1 MQKNLVLMLVFLALI
16 GLGTKIYYYFF
27 WEQETEEEYRNRML
41 ETLDE
46 CPSRNGKS
54 GYFSR
59 GTRVGKYD
67 GDSIECEKAYEF
79 MDKLLEE

>member
-46 CPSRNGKS
+46 CPSRNG
-54 GYFSR
+54 
-59 GTRVGKYD
+59 
-67 GDSIECEKAYEF
+67 E
-79 MDKLLEE
+79 